1 MFDSVPFS
9 DIEISRLRS
18 AFNSLDADEDGHVSR
33 SDVLKLVNTTELF
46 GLAGA
51 KVDLTAARPSPTAAA
66 AGVPSEAL
74 NKQTAR
80 FLEQLDLL
88 DKDDSVSWEPFL
100 FSVAAAFHTLGP
112 KSTAND
118 DEAGN
123 VMHSKAKRREAE
135 EAADKP
141 CHSPEADQ

>member
-9 DIEISRLRS
+9 DAEISRLCS
-18 AFNSLDADEDGHVSR
+18 AFNALDSDEDGHVSR
-33 SDVLKLVNTTELF
+33 SDVLKLVNNTELF
-46 GLAGA
+46 GLSGA
-51 KVDLTAARPSPTAAA
+51 KLNLSAPR
-66 AGVPSEAL
+66 PSEAL

-88 DKDDSVSWEPFL
+88 DKDDSISWEPFL
-100 FSVAAAFHTLGP
+100 FSVAAAFHTMGSS
-112 KSTAND
+112 STRND
-118 DEAGN
+118 DEGN

-141 CHSPEADQ
+141 CKTTAADQ